1 MPARWRAAPGSS
13 PARRSTAKREAL
25 DAGDVPLDVPPASR
39 PGGRGPMGCF
49 GIENKHYRS
58 HSMAK
63 SIIHPVAAHER
74 GVCAA
79 NPSASIGGR
88 LARSDAIARLP
99 IEIIMR
105 ERAHREQGFRASVGI
120 IRPLRRCRRAM

>member
-1 MPARWRAAPGSS
+1 
-13 PARRSTAKREAL
+13 
-25 DAGDVPLDVPPASR
+25 
-39 PGGRGPMGCF
+39 
-49 GIENKHYRS
+49 
-58 HSMAK
+58 MAK

-120 IRPLRRCRRAM
+120 IRPAVPVPSRNVTLQISLRSTASLGPFALSHCFARSVSRQRLCTVSQNLAE